1 MMTTDLVPLAF
12 LMGLATYPWRA
23 LPLLAPGIDRL
34 PPPVQAY
41 LRLVGPAMLGALAA
55 VGVGIVVD
63 AAGQAQLHVGVE
75 WLAVVA
81 CVLVVVARR
90 GLLTGLLVAAAFVA
104 ILRAI
109 GLAPLP

>member
-1 MMTTDLVPLAF
+1 MKVDLVPLAI

-34 PPPVQAY
+34 APPIREY

-55 VGVGIVVD
+55 VSVTVVLD
-63 AAGQAQLHVGVE
+63 VDRRPSLHVGVE

-81 CVLVVVARR
+81 CIVVVASRR
-90 GLLTGLLVAAAFVA
+90 GLLTGLLVAAGLVA
-104 ILRAI
+104 VLRAM

>member
-1 MMTTDLVPLAF
+1 VKTDLVALAV

-34 PPPVQAY
+34 APPIREY

-55 VGVGIVVD
+55 VGVSIVLD
-63 AAGQAQLHVGVE
+63 PDRRASLHVGVE
-75 WLAVVA
+75 WLAVLA
-81 CVLVVVARR
+81 CILVVASRR
-90 GLLTGLLVAAAFVA
+90 GLLTGLLVAAGLVA
-104 ILRAI
+104 ALRAM

>member
-1 MMTTDLVPLAF
+1 MKVDLVPLAI

-34 PPPVQAY
+34 APPIREY

-55 VGVGIVVD
+55 VSVSVVLD
-63 AAGQAQLHVGVE
+63 ADRRPSLHIGVE
-75 WLAVVA
+75 WLAVAV
-81 CVLVVVARR
+81 CILVVASRR
-90 GLLTGLLVAAAFVA
+90 GLLTGLLVAAGLVA
-104 ILRAI
+104 VLRAM

>member
-1 MMTTDLVPLAF
+1 MKVDLVPLAL

-23 LPLLAPGIDRL
+23 VPLLAPGFDRL
-34 PPPVQAY
+34 APPIQAY

-55 VGVGIVVD
+55 VSVSVVLD
-63 AAGQAQLHVGVE
+63 AERRPSLHVGIE
-75 WLAVVA
+75 WLAVAA

-90 GLLTGLLVAAAFVA
+90 GLLTGLLVAAGLVA
-104 ILRAI
+104 VLRAM